1 VKTMFEP
8 DSDDLRTIKGL
19 PFWQAFIGGVLGP
32 VIIAIVFGIL
42 GAKTSPLLMQVEIVL
57 VAIAFCLTG
66 ILARSK
72 LIGLLS
78 IISAPIAW
86 VVLFL
91 LDSVTGGLIA
101 NPFGLITNISAPIAA
116 ILETNLVPGLAQAGS
131 LINTASM
138 IIDLVIVEFLALF
151 LGFFLSMI
159 ATGIWTK
166 KGDLSIL
173 SAIAKPIAAIFV
185 ILILVLV
192 PFSYHGIAN
201 LAYGGISMAAGATEF
216 MSAFG
221 MTGAGSGAQSGL
233 EFDLND
239 PNFVGNLTLAAEKA
253 EQWFKDS
260 SVAFSQAQGNFLVNL
275 FIDALFPGNTT
286 LEGMRMQELP
296 KLLDIADVLALIS
309 GGLPE
314 LFIGF
319 QNLVGGFDQ
328 TFSVLGTTDLGGG
341 FGSSIEEVQAEYN
354 PTFAD
359 GLDMIGYAVG
369 NFSAAESKVSG
380 ALESAKNILNDVFVD
395 TSGDFG
401 LVADIIDEF
410 EAGYGVILDLATG
423 GIDFLNATYKT
434 TLAIEELGESDF
446 AGANSWLDDA
456 AGELNQANTT
466 MQNIDSSGLNPNSQL
481 PFWGTVEILK
491 DMTNLLSWFGLAA
504 ANGTQCYT
512 AIEAVL
518 DTLQGLDFNGSE
530 VLDTNWDGFSSNV
543 SSANTILA
551 AAVANINGATTLSD
565 SFETKTYG
573 DIIDASVK
581 PMLLDFSAMLDSFS
595 SNITEISTLMGGLT
609 GTVISMQTLTEGFK
623 LFNQSYTTA
632 MANRDNESHF
642 FILLAADE
650 NLTESELLLGYSR
663 ENASAAWTSIDGAT
677 LIASDVK
684 TTWQDLLYYPGPP
697 VANHENLDS
706 DENATVKSI
715 AGLADGMIST
725 IGVLKAAG
733 TLAEAEENQD
743 LIQTLFEFMELLNL
757 SDIFGGG

>member
-1 VKTMFEP
+1 MFEP
-8 DSDDLRTIKGL
+8 DSDDLRTIKSL

-72 LIGLLS
+72 LVGLLS

-86 VVLFL
+86 VVLYL
-91 LDSVTGGLIA
+91 LDTVTGGLIA

-116 ILETNLVPGLAQAGS
+116 ILESNLIPELADAGS

-138 IIDLVIVEFLALF
+138 IMDLVIVEFLALF

-173 SAIAKPIAAIFV
+173 SVISKPIAAIFV

-192 PFSYHGIAN
+192 PFAYHGVAN
-201 LAYGGISMAAGATEF
+201 LAYGGIALAAGATEF
-216 MSAFG
+216 TSAFG
-221 MTGAGSGAQSGL
+221 LTGAGSGAQNGL
-233 EFDLND
+233 EFDLNN
-239 PNFVGNLTLAAEKA
+239 PNFIGNLTLAAEKA

-286 LEGMRMQELP
+286 LSGIKMQEST
-296 KLLDIADVLALIS
+296 KLLDLVDVLALIS

-319 QNLVGGFDQ
+319 QNLVGGFEQ

-341 FGSSIEEVQAEYN
+341 FGSSIEEVQADYN
-354 PTFAD
+354 PDFAD
-359 GLDMIGYAVG
+359 GLDLIGYAIG
-369 NFSAAESKVSG
+369 NFSAARSDVTE
-380 ALESAKNILNDVFVD
+380 ALASTKGTISQVLAEGSEIRSLILNITDQ
-395 TSGDFG
+395 
-401 LVADIIDEF
+401 F
-410 EAGYGVILDLATG
+410 EVGYDVILDIATG

-446 AGANSWLDDA
+446 PGANSWLNDA

-466 MQNIDSSGLNPNSQL
+466 MQNIDSTGLDPNSQL
-481 PFWGTVEILK
+481 PFWGIVEILK
-491 DMTNLLSWFGLAA
+491 DMTNLLSWFALAA

-512 AIEAVL
+512 SIEGVL
-518 DTLQGLDFNGSE
+518 DTLENLDFSGSE
-530 VLDTNWDGFSSNV
+530 VLNTNWDSFSGNV
-543 SSANTILA
+543 TAADTILS
-551 AAVANINGATTLSD
+551 AAVLNINSATALSN

-573 DIIDASVK
+573 NIIDDSVK
-581 PMLLDFSAMLDSFS
+581 PMLIDFSAMLNSFS
-595 SNITEISTLMGGLT
+595 SNITEISYLMGGLT
-609 GTVISMQTLTEGFK
+609 GTVNSMQSFTQGFA

-632 MANRDNESHF
+632 MGTAGGDGPLF
-642 FILLAADE
+642 FSLILADPDF
-650 NLTESELLLGYSR
+650 NSSEDLMNYSKN
-663 ENASAAWTSIDGAT
+663 NASDAWTDIDNAT
-677 LIASDVK
+677 LISSSVK
-684 TTWQDLLYYPGPP
+684 DNWQNILHYPSPP
-697 VANHENLDS
+697 ADP
-706 DENATVKSI
+706 DPNATSTSI
-715 AGLADGMIST
+715 AGLAQGVIDT
-725 IGVLKAAG
+725 IGIFKAAG
-733 TLAEAEENQD
+733 GLAYDPSFHD
-743 LIQTLFEFMELLNL
+743 LIQAYFVFMDNVDLD
-757 SDIFGGG
+757 SIFGGG